1 MRSHNVR
8 RQTASA
14 LIDRE
19 DERVVE
25 VDLGGVVP
33 RSGSENLANAVSLD
47 DAPGRLADGEFLED
61 LDPGRHY
68 SLSPPVVVSDAR
80 AYIGPA
86 GLRSDLEGLGMS
98 LVDFYETSLYTA
110 FDGDLELV
118 WQGASGFA
126 SGFAV
131 GSAVGSAPG
140 GAEDAHKEN
149 FASHA
154 SFREWR
160 RNVANLESYP
170 EHNRR
175 VVQISLPDELAAHR
189 EDTILLL
196 RLGRLICEL
205 LGAYVAGE
213 SLSGVAR
220 SAATFT
226 NVFTKDE
233 APPPVSAPL
242 LAGRRTNN
250 VYARD
255 SVTKLLPG

>member
-1 MRSHNVR
+1 MMSSHNLR
-8 RQTASA
+8 RRTESA
-14 LIDRE
+14 PNARE
-19 DERVVE
+19 DERVLE
-25 VDLGGVVP
+25 VALGGIVT
-33 RSGSENLANAVSLD
+33 RSGSENLANAVLLD
-47 DAPGRLADGEFLED
+47 DAPGRLAAGEFLED

-80 AYIGPA
+80 AYIGPV

-98 LVDFYETSLYTA
+98 LADLYEPSLYTA

-118 WQGASGFA
+118 WQRASGFA

-131 GSAVGSAPG
+131 GSAPTGT
-140 GAEDAHKEN
+140 EDAPEEN
-149 FASHA
+149 FSCRA

-160 RNVANLESYP
+160 RNVANLEPYP

-213 SLSGVAR
+213 SLSGEAR
-220 SAATFT
+220 SAAPFT